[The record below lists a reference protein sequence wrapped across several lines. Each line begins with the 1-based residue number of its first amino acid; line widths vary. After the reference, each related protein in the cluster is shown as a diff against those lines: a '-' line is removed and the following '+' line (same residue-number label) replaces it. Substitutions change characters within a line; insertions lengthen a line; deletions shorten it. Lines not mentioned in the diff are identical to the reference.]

1 MRYPTPA
8 RWRVQ
13 PLEAH
18 DGDTIAVLVDRG
30 GPSEDRSLWRIR
42 LKDVYAPE
50 LSQPGGPETRRFVID
65 WVGSHGDGTDW
76 PFLLETFRTP
86 RSDVDV
92 RTLSRYVGVLS
103 SASGESLNVAVQ
115 AFVTARGYDGGVGS

>member
-18 DGDTIAVLVDRG
+18 DGDTVTVLLDRG
-30 GPSEDRSLWRIR
+30 MDDQSARAIR
-42 LKDVYAPE
+42 LRDVFAPE
-50 LSQPGGPETRRFVID
+50 LAQPGGPETRRFVID

-103 SASGESLNVAVQ
+103 LASGESLNVAVQ

>member
-8 RWRVQ
+8 RWRARVV
-13 PLEAH
+13 EVH
-18 DGDTIAVLVDRG
+18 DGDTVTVLLDRG
-30 GPSEDRSLWRIR
+30 MDDQSTRAIR
-42 LKDVYAPE
+42 LRDVHAPE
-50 LSQPGGPETRRFVID
+50 LTQPGGPETRRFVID

-103 SASGESLNVAVQ
+103 SAARESLNVAVQ

>member
-42 LKDVYAPE
+42 LKDVFAPE
-50 LSQPGGPETRRFVID
+50 LSQPGGVECQRFVTD
-65 WVGSHGDGTDW
+65 WLARHGDGSQW
-76 PFLLETFRTP
+76 PLLLETSRTP
-86 RSDVDV
+86 RSDLDV
-92 RTLSRYVGVLS
+92 MTLSRIVGVVTG
-103 SASGESLNVAVQ
+103 ADGAVLNADVQ
-115 AFVTARGYDGGVGS
+115 AFVTANGYGGGIGA